1 MLQIVCSLITRL
13 VKRDLLKP
21 LLFTTL
27 LFLCLFIKAANGQ
40 SQCDN
45 SGLIKSVEHPVDFI
59 HMDVKIKIDPYKRL
73 VTGQVSHIFTP
84 LRQSID
90 SIPFNAVDIDIQHAY
105 LNGKP
110 VKFTN
115 DGKIVS
121 VLPDSS
127 LTWDTIDSVRF
138 VYKAH
143 PTKGLYFVGWDD
155 TTGRARK
162 QVWSQGQGN
171 GNRHWIPLYDHE
183 NDKMTTETTITFK
196 DHYQVLSNGSLLSN
210 HKNADGTRT
219 WHYKMQHPMVSYL
232 VMLGIGHYGIDTLK
246 TASGIP
252 VHLWYY
258 PDQKDRVEPTY
269 RHTLDMFGFMRDE
282 TGKAYPWSS
291 YSEIPVSNF
300 IHGAM
305 ENTTATVFGDFY
317 FVNKREALDRDYL
330 NVNIHEFA
338 HHWFG
343 DYATAGAPGEG
354 WLHESFATYYAKL
367 FERNIYGE
375 DHFEWMRYKEQ
386 QAAINAAR
394 QATIPLL
401 STKANSAR
409 IYQKGSAILDMLSWV
424 YGHEAFKRV
433 IRYYLAQHRYGLVTT
448 HDFYHAFQHV
458 LGISPKWFFD
468 EWVYHGGVP
477 SYRISWKDSTDSK
490 AGHMATV
497 IHVHQTMVDST
508 DSYLFGMPVK
518 LEVRYMNGISDSIRT
533 WIRNRNDE
541 IVIPKTSGQKVSYV
555 LFDPGNHN
563 LKVIDFPRTLPELE
577 AQATSAIHMIDR
589 YEAIKAMEQI
599 GIDRKLDFLRTRYHA
614 ESFPELKAEI
624 VRQIA
629 VDSSSVTDQ
638 MMQRALTDP
647 SVTVR
652 EAALSSLPKINME
665 FKPYVEGMLTDS
677 SYSIVS
683 TALVRLAQSYPK
695 ELPTYLEKTK
705 NEDGPGHVV
714 NILWNELNVAQGKKE
729 SLQKLVDYTS
739 YSYDFQTRTN
749 AAQVLQQLNYM
760 NPEFAGSLLQG
771 ITSPN
776 YRLAGA
782 FRNVYQHFAQ
792 DIGYKQMMLDVYHQ
806 HNWSAL
812 EKTRLESLFNNH

>member
-1 MLQIVCSLITRL
+1 MLQKVFSFIAGFAKCDFKKT
-13 VKRDLLKP
+13 LLT
-21 LLFTTL
+21 TTL
-27 LFLCLFIKAANGQ
+27 LLLCLIVKVTNGQ

-45 SGLIKSVEHPVDFI
+45 SGLIKSIEHPVNFI
-59 HMDVKIKIDPYKRL
+59 HMDVKVKIDPYQRL
-73 VTGQVSHIFTP
+73 VQGEVSHTFTP
-84 LRQSID
+84 LRQRVD
-90 SIPFNAVDIDIQHAY
+90 SIPFNAVNIEIQHAY

-110 VKFTN
+110 VKFIN
-115 DGKIVS
+115 DGQIVTI
-121 VLPDSS
+121 LPHPS

-138 VYKAH
+138 VYQAH

-183 NDKMTTETTITFK
+183 NDKMTTETMITFD

-210 HKNADGTRT
+210 RKNADGTRT

-232 VMLGIGHYGIDTLK
+232 VMIGIGDYGIDTLK
-246 TASGIP
+246 TASGVP

-258 PDQKDRVEPTY
+258 PDQKDRLEPTY
-269 RHTLDMFGFMRDE
+269 KHTLDMFGFMRDE
-282 TGKAYPWSS
+282 TGKSYPWSS
-291 YSEIPVSNF
+291 YSEIPVSDF

-317 FVNKREALDRDYL
+317 FVDKRQALDRDYL

-343 DYATAGAPGEG
+343 DYVTAGAPGEG

-367 FERNIYGE
+367 FENKIYGE
-375 DHFEWMRYKEQ
+375 DHFEWMRYEEQ
-386 QAAINAAR
+386 QKAIDASR

-424 YGHEAFKRV
+424 YGHDAFKRV
-433 IRYYLAQHRYGLVTT
+433 IRYYLSQHQYGLVTS
-448 HDFYHAFQHV
+448 HDFYRAFQHV
-458 LGISPKWFFD
+458 LGVSPKWFFD

-477 SYRISWKDSTDSK
+477 SYQISWKDSTDSESGQL
-490 AGHMATV
+490 ASV
-497 IHVHQTMVDST
+497 VRVHQTMVDSA
-508 DSYLFGMPVK
+508 DSYLYSMPVTI
-518 LEVRYMNGISDSIRT
+518 EVHYKNGRCDSIKA
-533 WIRNRNDE
+533 WISKKYDK
-541 IVIPKTSGQKVSYV
+541 IIIPKTLGQKVSYV
-555 LFDPGNHN
+555 LFDPGNHI
-563 LKVIDFPRTLPELE
+563 LKVTDFPRTLSELE
-577 AQATSAIHMIDR
+577 AQAASAKHMIDR
-589 YEAIKAMEQI
+589 YDAIKAMEPI
-599 GIDRKLDFLRTRYHA
+599 DVDRKLDFLRTRYHA

-624 VRQIA
+624 VRQFA
-629 VDSSSVTDQ
+629 ADSSLASDKL
-638 MMQRALTDP
+638 MQQALTDP

-652 EAALSSLPKINME
+652 KAALSSLPAISMK
-665 FKPYVEGMLTDS
+665 FKPSVERMLTDS
-677 SYSIVS
+677 SYSIVA
-683 TALVRLAQSYPK
+683 TALVRLAQSYPI

-705 NEDGPGHVV
+705 DVDGPGHLV
-714 NILWNELNVAQGKKE
+714 NILWNELNVAQGHKE

-792 DIGYKQMMLDVYHQ
+792 DIGDKQMILDVYHQ
-806 HNWSAL
+806 HDWSPL
-812 EKTRLESLFNNH
+812 EQKRLDSFFKNH